1 VSEPHGDRALPA
13 RYDDGAAALDGQ
25 KNV

>member
-1 VSEPHGDRALPA
+1 VSEAHRDRALPA

-25 KNV
+25 KYV